1 MKAETDLCGDLEP
14 RSAVLPFKLG
24 GKNLIVRE
32 LPLYQRGV
40 VVKMICNSAA
50 KILGAID
57 KAGGR
62 ASLLSIIGSG
72 ESDKIVD
79 AISKVVAEL
88 NDEIDQIVCGILAS
102 TENAS
107 ALGLIEPDEVRCT
120 DEAMTTLAGIA
131 SLEMTTRQQ
140 VYTLKAYAEV
150 EGLKELLGNLAT
162 LSTKVSGMVDSEAET
177 TE

>member
-1 MKAETDLCGDLEP
+1 METDLCGDLEP

-32 LPLYQRGV
+32 LPLYQRGI

-62 ASLLSIIGSG
+62 VSLLSILGSG
-72 ESDKIVD
+72 ENDKIVD
-79 AISKVVAEL
+79 AISGVISEL
-88 NDEIDQIVCGILAS
+88 NDEVDQIVCGILAS
-102 TENAS
+102 TENAKT
-107 ALGLIEPDEVRCT
+107 LGLIEEGALACSE
-120 DEAMTTLAGIA
+120 EAMGQLADIA
-131 SLEMTTRQQ
+131 SREMTTRQQ
-140 VYTLKAYAEV
+140 VATLKAYAEV
-150 EGLKELLGNLAT
+150 EGLKELLGNLAA
-162 LSTKVSGMVDSEAET
+162 LSTTVGGMVDSEPTT